1 MGRPDRGT
9 FLSSFCFFLSFFSF
23 LHLNLFL
30 TLLLDSY
37 SWVFP
42 LPCPLPSL
50 LGAKPSADGRDPANA
65 AAPRLCAAQRGSSSE
80 GAGRGRTEEGKSAVT
95 AGEDA
100 GTEEDTETEDA
111 DGDTQDALNVLL
123 DAAGRELDQRR
134 DSYLSADRSEVNTGE
149 YDS

>member
-9 FLSSFCFFLSFFSF
+9 FLSSFDFFLSFFSF

-80 GAGRGRTEEGKSAVT
+80 GAGRGGTEEGKSAVT
-95 AGEDA
+95 AGTEDA
-100 GTEEDTETEDA
+100 GIEDA